1 MNELTVIKD
10 LSFKWSAPDGRNSV
24 RGVPRYMSEVNKEMS
39 PTVFRDKGY
48 RFFFFS
54 REETRMH
61 VHVHC
66 ADGEA
71 KFWLD
76 PVLELARAHGVS
88 QKQLREMKTLIEE
101 HRDDI
106 TDAWHE
112 HFRH

>member
-1 MNELTVIKD
+1 MNEFAVIKE
-10 LSFKWSAPDGRNSV
+10 LNFKWSDPDSRNPV
-24 RGVPRYMSEVNKEMS
+24 RVVPKYMTEVNKDMS

-71 KFWLD
+71 KFWIE
-76 PVLELARAHGVS
+76 PGLELARAHGVS
-88 QKQLREMKTLIEE
+88 QKQLREMRELIEE

-106 TDAWHE
+106 TDAWNE